1 MAAADE
7 HGGAN
12 GLGVLGHALEKAGH
26 GHVFAGDIEP
36 VVHLND
42 EGTIG
47 NDGFTMALHRHELH
61 MGKPGVQP
69 AEGFAGDVVLVRHQ
83 KFHHFHPAVG
93 EGFDVHGKGEAQQ
106 PGDFLSGGAFRVDD
120 LIDIQL
126 FLQKGQAF
134 GVFRVANA
142 GDGIAG
148 TQLFGGQA
156 ADHVQFVVGGDGDDD
171 VRLFRPG
178 LNEGAHVA
186 AVAPH
191 AQYIQGFGGPGQGV
205 FVLINN
211 GHVVVLAGKIFR

>member
-1 MAAADE
+1 M
-7 HGGAN
+7 
-12 GLGVLGHALEKAGH
+12 
-26 GHVFAGDIEP
+26 FAGDIEP

-61 MGKPGVQP
+61 MGKPACSLLRGSPVMSSWS
-69 AEGFAGDVVLVRHQ
+69 VTRNSTIST
-83 KFHHFHPAVG
+83 PAVG

-106 PGDFLSGGAFRVDD
+106 PGNFLSGGAFRVDD

-156 ADHVQFVVGGDGDDD
+156 ADHVQFVVG
-171 VRLFRPG
+171 R
-178 LNEGAHVA
+178 
-186 AVAPH
+186 
-191 AQYIQGFGGPGQGV
+191 
-205 FVLINN
+205 
-211 GHVVVLAGKIFR
+211 